1 MSIGDRNVAA
11 PFPGGATFVS
21 PHERPE
27 PMPTPTPAT
36 LDRHATKAALGALY
50 TKVATTFRLWA
61 PTADA
66 VTLNLFGAGHGG
78 DADERIAMKR
88 GRDGTW
94 HVRLRGDLHGVF
106 YTCCATI
113 GGVERAEAVDPYAV
127 AVGVNGQR
135 GMVVD
140 LKRTNPPG
148 WKRDRKPAFK
158 NVTDAIL
165 YELHVRD
172 LTIHPSS
179 GAKHRGKFLGLTE
192 RGTRSP
198 QGLATGL
205 DHLRELG
212 VTHVHLL
219 PAFDFISVDETK
231 PDKPQY
237 NWGYDPQNYNVP
249 EGSYSTDA
257 RDGVTRVRE
266 LKQMVQALH
275 RAGIRVVMDV
285 VYNHTARAAD
295 SHLNLLVPGYY
306 HRQNKEGG
314 FSNGSGCGNE
324 IASERAMVRRMIV
337 DSVVHWA
344 REYHV
349 DGFRFDLMGLH
360 DLATMNAVRAAL
372 DQVDRSILLY
382 GEGWTGGE
390 SALPEKLRAS
400 KANAAKLDR
409 VAAFSDDI
417 RDGVKGAV
425 WDKARAGFI
434 NGRPGLEES
443 IKFAVVAAT
452 KHPQVHFKQVDYSKA
467 PWAAEPHHC
476 VSYVSCHDNH
486 TLWDKLGLAGAQ
498 PVSEA
503 ERIRLQK
510 FANAIVLTS
519 QGISFLHAGEEI
531 CRTKHGEEN
540 SYNLGDRVNAIDWR
554 RKAKYRD
561 VVAYYRGL
569 IALRRAHPALRLP
582 TAAQIRRHLAFLPMP
597 AADMVGYLIAGYAGG
612 DSAESLLVIHNARR
626 EAVEVTIPEDRWS
639 ALVDEQ
645 SAGTKPLW
653 KLSGSSVTVAARS
666 TLVLV
671 R

>member
-1 MSIGDRNVAA
+1 MRAVKSTMKKSIL
-11 PFPGGATFVS
+11 T
-21 PHERPE
+21 
-27 PMPTPTPAT
+27 TPAT

-50 TKVATTFRLWA
+50 TKAATTFRVWV

-66 VTLNLFGAGHGG
+66 VTLNLFGAGQGG

-94 HVRLRGDLHGVF
+94 SVRLRGDLHGVF
-106 YTCCATI
+106 YTYSATI
-113 GGVERAEAVDPYAV
+113 AGVEQAEAVDPYAL

-148 WKRDRKPAFK
+148 WKRDRKPAFEK
-158 NVTDAIL
+158 LTDAIL

-179 GAKHRGKFLGLTE
+179 GAKYRGKFLGLTE

-219 PAFDFISVDETK
+219 PVFDFISVDETK
-231 PDKPQY
+231 PEKPQY

-249 EGSYSTDA
+249 EGSYSTNPH
-257 RDGVTRVRE
+257 DGVTRVRE
-266 LKQMVQALH
+266 FKQMVQALH

-306 HRQNKEGG
+306 HRQNKDGG

-360 DLATMNAVRAAL
+360 DIVTMNAVRAAL
-372 DQVDRSILLY
+372 DKVDRSILLY

-390 SALPEKLRAS
+390 SPLPEKVRAS

-417 RDGVKGAV
+417 RDAVKGAV

-452 KHPQVHFKQVDYSKA
+452 KHPQVDYGKVDYSKA

-519 QGISFLHAGEEI
+519 QGISFLHAGEEF

-540 SYNLGDRVNAIDWR
+540 SYNLGDRINAIDWR
-554 RKAKYRD
+554 RKAKYRE

-597 AADMVGYLIAGYAGG
+597 APDMVGYLIAGYAGG

-626 EAVEVTIPEDRWS
+626 EAVEVTIPEDRWT
-639 ALVDEQ
+639 ALVDEEA
-645 SAGTKPLW
+645 AGTKPLW
-653 KLSGSSVTVAARS
+653 TVNGSSVTVAARS
-666 TLVLV
+666 TLLLA